1 MARVSMYCFLCFIL
15 LMRVEGQEAKENS
28 NKTMEASTFTNKTT
42 PISLTPSEDNLAE
55 HTSGKPTSRS
65 QQTSLSTTYTAS
77 PNPTEPTCHLCVE
90 HLTKPLPLIVIGALG
105 ITCFTLLMTTLV
117 QACHLCC
124 LKRQISRGYQVC
136 SDTTQSAVQP
146 TVRAVSVDCEQPETR
161 IMMNE
166 ISNGKPEGEEIQAE
180 PKQPEKPEEAAKEV
194 QEAEVTNQDTTE
206 DFTQNEMPEVESP
219 PDQDFPAPIDDTV

>member
-1 MARVSMYCFLCFIL
+1 MASVSMYCFLCFIL
-15 LMRVEGQEAKENS
+15 LMGVEGQG
-28 NKTMEASTFTNKTT
+28 STFTISSTQR
-42 PISLTPSEDNLAE
+42 SLTPSKPVEKDNLTE
-55 HTSGKPTSRS
+55 NTSGKPTSRS
-65 QQTSLSTTYTAS
+65 QQTSLSTTSTAS
-77 PNPTEPTCHLCVE
+77 PNTPVQSNCHLCVE
-90 HLTKPLPLIVIGALG
+90 DLTKPLPLIVIGALG

-117 QACHLCC
+117 QACHMCC